1 MKISRPGLWFPTVWI
16 YVVPFSFENRFW
28 ESWLFWLG
36 FFFVTFP
43 LNYLVY
49 GLNDYN
55 DVKADAVNP
64 RKGNYLFGAKYS
76 EKDLSSVPK
85 RIVWLVLPFVVFFSW
100 YSGWTMLG
108 LLAFMIGVN
117 VLYNFKPFRLK
128 ERPPFEIVIQVGY
141 VFVAFFSTELNGLQ
155 QIPWQT
161 VLYLSLFAFQAHIAG
176 EIMDLEPDRLAG
188 KRTTA
193 TLLGRQKTKGVML
206 VLLLLEVYLLYFW
219 FQDAVLAGFL
229 AVFSGWLVLD
239 LFFIFKGKPYTL
251 WQMKLFGW
259 AMNGV
264 AFASMLWVL
273 YSGKLMHPV
282 F

>member
-1 MKISRPGLWFPTVWI
+1 M
-16 YVVPFSFENRFW
+16 
-28 ESWLFWLG
+28 
-36 FFFVTFP
+36 
-43 LNYLVY
+43 
-49 GLNDYN
+49 
-55 DVKADAVNP
+55 
-64 RKGNYLFGAKYS
+64 
-76 EKDLSSVPK
+76 
-85 RIVWLVLPFVVFFSW
+85 
-100 YSGWTMLG
+100 
-108 LLAFMIGVN
+108 
-117 VLYNFKPFRLK
+117 
-128 ERPPFEIVIQVGY
+128 GY

>member
-1 MKISRPGLWFPTVWI
+1 MA
-16 YVVPFSFENRFW
+16 N
-28 ESWLFWLG
+28 G
-36 FFFVTFP
+36 FVFV
-43 LNYLVY
+43 
-49 GLNDYN
+49 
-55 DVKADAVNP
+55 
-64 RKGNYLFGAKYS
+64 
-76 EKDLSSVPK
+76 
-85 RIVWLVLPFVVFFSW
+85 
-100 YSGWTMLG
+100 
-108 LLAFMIGVN
+108 
-117 VLYNFKPFRLK
+117 PFRLSGAHC
-128 ERPPFEIVIQVGY
+128 RGNHGLGTGPPG
-141 VFVAFFSTELNGLQ
+141 
-155 QIPWQT
+155 
-161 VLYLSLFAFQAHIAG
+161 
-176 EIMDLEPDRLAG
+176 G
-188 KRTTA
+188 KTHNCYA
-193 TLLGRQKTKGVML
+193 LGKAKTKGVML